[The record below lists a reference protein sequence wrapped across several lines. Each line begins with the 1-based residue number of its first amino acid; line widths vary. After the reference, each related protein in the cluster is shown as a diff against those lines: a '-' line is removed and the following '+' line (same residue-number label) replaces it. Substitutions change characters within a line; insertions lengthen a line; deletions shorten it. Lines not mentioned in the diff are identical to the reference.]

1 VDTDKEKSAPSKLKT
16 WFIFGDV
23 TMSYFGVDLHT
34 NSFTVCR
41 RTQQGKNSIRTF
53 QIGRIDEFRKTLRSR
68 DFLAVEATGNTAW
81 FVSQIRDRVKKVTV
95 VDPYKFEVIRK
106 SVKKTDKNDAR
117 TLAFYL
123 SKDMLPE
130 ARMKTK
136 ENAQLNSLAT
146 TRDKLVKQRT
156 ALINKIHG
164 VLNSHGIKFKKE
176 SLGTEKGL
184 KSIWAFE
191 WDVIVKIEL
200 EVLIEQVRSLNKN
213 IKTVD
218 KEMSEHGKKLKGHKN
233 LSSIKG
239 IADRSATV
247 LLSVIGDVND
257 FADENK
263 LAAYFGIVPRVSDSN
278 ETVRHGR
285 ITKHGSK
292 LGRTT
297 LVQCTLVAKRY
308 SPYLR
313 KYYQRI
319 KSHRGSGKAI
329 IATARKFLG
338 IIYNTLKNGWVF
350 EDFPNFVIASS

>member
-1 VDTDKEKSAPSKLKT
+1 
-16 WFIFGDV
+16 
-23 TMSYFGVDLHT
+23 MSYLGVDLHT

-41 RTQQGKNSIRTF
+41 RTRQGKDSIRTF
-53 QIGRIDEFRKTLRSR
+53 QITRIADFRKTLRKR
-68 DFLAVEATGNTAW
+68 DLLAVEATGNTAW
-81 FVSQIRDRVKKVTV
+81 FVSQITDRVKKVIV
-95 VDPYKFEVIRK
+95 VNPYQFEVIRK
-106 SVKKTDKNDAR
+106 SVKKTDKNDSK
-117 TLAFYL
+117 TLALFL

-136 ENAQLNSLAT
+136 ENAQLHSLAT

-156 ALINKIHG
+156 ALINKVHN
-164 VLNSHGIKFKKE
+164 VLNSYGIKFKKE
-176 SLGTEKGL
+176 SLGSEKGL
-184 KSIWAFE
+184 KSVWAYD
-191 WDVIVKIEL
+191 WDVIVRIEL
-200 EVLIEQVRSLNKN
+200 EILIEQIRSLNKS
-213 IKTVD
+213 IKTLD
-218 KEMSEHGKKLKGHKN
+218 KEMSDHGQKLKGHEN
-233 LSSIKG
+233 LTSIKG
-239 IADRSATV
+239 IAGRSATV

-308 SPYLR
+308 SPYLSR
-313 KYYQRI
+313 YYERI

-338 IIYNTLKNGWVF
+338 IIYNTLKNEWIF
-350 EDFPNFVIASS
+350 EDFPNFVIASSCVKKQ